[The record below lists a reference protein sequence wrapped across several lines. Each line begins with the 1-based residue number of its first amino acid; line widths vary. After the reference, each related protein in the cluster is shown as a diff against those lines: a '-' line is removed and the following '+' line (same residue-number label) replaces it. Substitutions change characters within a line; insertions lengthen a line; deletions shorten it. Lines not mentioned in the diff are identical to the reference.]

1 MDKSELLK
9 LADRIE
15 ALQVSDRE
23 MDDTIAE
30 ALFTGKHRVCVK
42 GLSDEAGGMWM
53 FTYPDGSIGSSLR
66 FTGSLDAAM
75 TLVPEGWEFSLDN
88 WSGSETFGPCV
99 CDMGD
104 DMRPEFNSEAKTL
117 ALALCAASLRALAKE
132 DS

>member
-75 TLVPEGWEFSLDN
+75 TLVPEGCGWSLVQATYEK
-88 WSGSETFGPCV
+88 SYGCIES
-99 CDMGD
+99 GD
-104 DMRPEFNSEAKTL
+104 DRTPDLEARAATP
-117 ALALCAASLRALAKE
+117 ALALCAAALRALAKE
-132 DS
+132 E

>member
-66 FTGSLDAAM
+66 FTGSLDAAI
-75 TLVPEGWEFSLDN
+75 TLVPEGWGGGIYFPEN
-88 WSGSETFGPCV
+88 GTFTTVNVGRSHPTNIIV
-99 CDMGD
+99 YAESAT
-104 DMRPEFNSEAKTL
+104 P